1 MQERGLPNGY
11 ANKDI
16 SAIAVG
22 WDYTEPD
29 GLHSFIIYRSAD
41 GWPYQTYEAY
51 LVFDGRPNPALLTD
65 DQHME
70 QASAGLMLPYVF
82 IDKGVESGKSYSY
95 KVMAKHFDG
104 GFSPMSD
111 PVTVTIN

>member
-1 MQERGLPNGY
+1 MADERLSLFCSISFFCRKFRGVKGSMQERGLPNGY

-82 IDKGVESGKSYSY
+82 IDKGVE
-95 KVMAKHFDG
+95 
-104 GFSPMSD
+104 
-111 PVTVTIN
+111 